1 MAYADIMAKVST
13 ITSSITGR
21 QQSRVIVQ
29 LEMII
34 NSFFHIPQSCH
45 IDEEEEGDEQS
56 AEDEMSFEVR
66 QSELVMGGE
75 GQGTR
80 NTAER

>member
-1 MAYADIMAKVST
+1 MAYADIMAKVRPSWKRRHST
-13 ITSSITGR
+13 ANVRHPAGDANLCSP
-21 QQSRVIVQ
+21 V
-29 LEMII
+29 
-34 NSFFHIPQSCH
+34 FQSCH
-45 IDEEEEGDEQS
+45 IDEEEEGDEPS

>member
-1 MAYADIMAKVST
+1 MAYADIMAKVSPRWRRLASWLPLDMLT
-13 ITSSITGR
+13 AS
-21 QQSRVIVQ
+21 
-29 LEMII
+29 LCL
-34 NSFFHIPQSCH
+34 FQSCH
-45 IDEEEEGDEQS
+45 IDEEEEGDEAS

>member
-1 MAYADIMAKVST
+1 MM
-13 ITSSITGR
+13 
-21 QQSRVIVQ
+21 Q
-29 LEMII
+29 LEMLICPTFSI
-34 NSFFHIPQSCH
+34 SQSCH

>member
-1 MAYADIMAKVST
+1 MAYADIMAKVRPRWKRRHST
-13 ITSSITGR
+13 ATCAAPLAMLIALS
-21 QQSRVIVQ
+21 
-29 LEMII
+29 LC
-34 NSFFHIPQSCH
+34 FFQSCH
-45 IDEEEEGDEQS
+45 VDEEEEGDEPS